1 MKKLFII
8 LLLGVSVSTIAQK
21 KYSAKDLFTE
31 NTIVWY
37 GIDYSKSRFVG
48 SFAQFQDAG
57 TIDGST
63 LKNKYF
69 PGWNNLV
76 LNERKK
82 YDLARFFKKESVY
95 YDLTPVEKVNETTDA
110 DKLMQNNDYTLS
122 ESEISAMIN
131 KYKGGDKKEGIGVV
145 FITESYNRAAESAS
159 YYVVVFDIASKK
171 VLITDKFKE
180 KPGGFG
186 IKNYW
191 ASTILK
197 VMEDASKNYDKW
209 KSKG

>member
-1 MKKLFII
+1 MKKLFIV
-8 LLLGVSVSTIAQK
+8 LLLGVSVCAIAQK
-21 KYSAKDLFTE
+21 KYSAKDFFAE

-57 TIDGST
+57 TIDGTT

-95 YDLTPVEKVNETTDA
+95 YDLTPVEKINETTDA
-110 DKLMQNNDYTLS
+110 DKVMQNNDYTLS
-122 ESEISAMIN
+122 ESEISKMVAR
-131 KYKGGDKKEGIGVV
+131 YKGGDKNEGIGVV

-159 YYVVVFDIASKK
+159 YYVVIFDVASKK

-180 KPGGFG
+180 KPGGIG

-197 VMEDASKNYDKW
+197 TLEDVSKNYDKW
-209 KSKG
+209 RSKG